1 MGSQSQR
8 VVTPAELAALP
19 KLLTPTF
26 KRREEII
33 DGERVLLPAV
43 PPDVVPWRT
52 PDDPV
57 CVRDEYGRAWE
68 VVRLGD
74 PPQRWKMRRPGDD
87 RAHKWRTAPGR
98 RAGLRAFLCI
108 RPNLDRLHP
117 PRRLRRS
124 SSTPAWPHR

>member
-33 DGERVLLPAV
+33 DGERVMLPAV

-74 PPQRWKMRRPGDD
+74 PPQRWKMRRPADD
-87 RAHKWRTAPGR
+87 QPQYR
-98 RAGLRAFLCI
+98 
-108 RPNLDRLHP
+108 DRLP
-117 PRRLRRS
+117 
-124 SSTPAWPHR
+124 TDG